1 MFIDILLPILI
12 AFHKYVLLK
21 KKTLQLFCFCF
32 CFVLFFF
39 CFFFF
44 CSSFFLFILGMLCIL
59 ASVSSGFWVFRGFW
73 DCGFFWEV
81 LLGVLLGVQDRFW
94 VFDGDSTVF
103 WRGLLL
109 FLGV

>member
-44 CSSFFLFILGMLCIL
+44 
-59 ASVSSGFWVFRGFW
+59 
-73 DCGFFWEV
+73 
-81 LLGVLLGVQDRFW
+81 
-94 VFDGDSTVF
+94 
-103 WRGLLL
+103 LLL
-109 FLGV
+109 FFCVYFGFGLFFGFGQLRFLGVPWVLGLWIFLGGFVRSFVGGSRQVLGF